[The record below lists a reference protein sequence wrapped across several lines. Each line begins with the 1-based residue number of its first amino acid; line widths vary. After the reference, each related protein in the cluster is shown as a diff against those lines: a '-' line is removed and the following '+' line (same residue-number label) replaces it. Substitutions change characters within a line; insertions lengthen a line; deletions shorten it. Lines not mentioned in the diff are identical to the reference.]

1 MYVLKRTKKDENSA
15 DAALNLLILTVYVI
29 STYIRMLCN
38 GLSYSDYSVIIQ
50 MIRKGVLTFETP
62 RNTISMEFIVFLL
75 FGIYF
80 TNFVAGMD
88 RNMNLS
94 EDSLI
99 SQQTQ
104 IDFLVQKVSEL
115 SHTLELQGFEID
127 DLRKEN
133 QNLIQTVSEMKRTLC
148 PSQAVTKDSGN
159 KADINLE
166 GNSARQHPGI
176 IRKGLLMRIY
186 T

>member
-1 MYVLKRTKKDENSA
+1 MSIVNVLT
-15 DAALNLLILTVYVI
+15 
-29 STYIRMLCN
+29 MHCN

-50 MIRKGVLTFETP
+50 MIRKGVLMFGTP
-62 RNTISMEFIVFLL
+62 RNTNSMEFIVFLL

-88 RNMNLS
+88 RNMNFS

-115 SHTLELQGFEID
+115 SHTLELHGFEID

-133 QNLIQTVSEMKRTLC
+133 QDLIQTVSEMKRTHC